1 MKYYQDIILLPDE
14 EIDIAF
20 IRNRTYGKL
29 HKAMYD
35 LNSKDIGVSFSN
47 KHTDKDKYLKL
58 GNTIRLHGS
67 KESLEKLQ
75 NLNYLSSLSD
85 YCKTSKILPIP
96 SEIKAYQVISRIRQT
111 MNESKLRKRVAYQK
125 EKGILK
131 TEDEAKAYIKQYKDT
146 MFKQSLREPYL
157 EIPSTSTKNRY
168 RIYLKFK
175 ELQDKENIGEFNQF
189 GISKESTVPVFWKTY
204 F

>member
-1 MKYYQDIILLPDE
+1 MNYYFDIIMQADE
-14 EIDIAF
+14 DIPIF
-20 IRNRTYGKL
+20 HIRNKAYDKL

-35 LNSKDIGVSFSN
+35 LNSKNIGISFPN
-47 KHTDKDKYLKL
+47 KHGEKDKNLKL
-58 GNTIRLHGS
+58 GDTIRLHGG

-96 SEIKAYQVISRIRQT
+96 SEIKGHQVISRIRQT

>member
-1 MKYYQDIILLPDE
+1 MNYYQDIILLPDE

-20 IRNRTYGKL
+20 IRNKTYDKL

-35 LNSKDIGVSFSN
+35 LNSKNIGISFPN
-47 KHTDKDKYLKL
+47 TYKDKDKYLKL
-58 GNTIRLHGS
+58 GDTIRLHGS

-75 NLNYLSSLSD
+75 KLNYLSSLSD
-85 YCKTSKILPIP
+85 YSKISKILPIP

-131 TEDEAKAYIKQYKDT
+131 TEDEAKAYIKQYKNK
-146 MFKQSLREPYL
+146 MFEKSLKEPYL

-168 RIYLKFK
+168 RIYLNFK

-189 GISKESTVPVFWKTY
+189 GISKETTVPIF
-204 F
+204 